1 MEKQEIIDRI
11 NAIKNIIQASVEGEK
26 IKSAVQA
33 DMDKKGISIPDYPEP
48 RRDRW
53 CSWWTLG

>member
-53 CSWWTLG
+53 CS